1 MSAGRVLITDA
12 PWGDVEIEREL
23 LAPAGC
29 EVILAPSGDEQ
40 TLTGLVDDVAT
51 IATCWAPVTAEVIN
65 AASQCRHVAR
75 LGIGLDN
82 IDIPAASARGMV
94 VTNVPDYCVEEVAHH
109 ALALLLAHARQV
121 VFFHQQTK
129 QGVYDLQ
136 AAEPMRRLTQQT
148 FGLIGFG
155 RIARRL
161 REMALG
167 VGLSVIAHTPSGND
181 YGTNCEMVS
190 LEEVL
195 RRSDY
200 LSLHAP
206 LTDESHHLIDA
217 AALSRLRPT
226 AFLINTSRGGLI
238 DHDAL
243 WVALQQNRLA
253 GAGLDVFE
261 PEPPDLSQPLFRD
274 ERVILTPHAAFVSEE
289 SLVELRQRVA
299 QQILD
304 VLAGRTPEHVVNS

>member
-1 MSAGRVLITDA
+1 MSAARVLITDA

-23 LAPAGC
+23 LEPAGC
-29 EVILAPSGDEQ
+29 EVLLAPADDEQ
-40 TLTGLVDDVAT
+40 TLADLARDVRA
-51 IATCWAPVTAEVIN
+51 IATCWAPVTARIID
-65 AASQCRHVAR
+65 AATRCRHVAR

-82 IDIPAASARGMV
+82 IDIPAATARGMV

-121 VFFHQQTK
+121 AFFHRQTK
-129 QGVYDLQ
+129 QGIYDLQ
-136 AAEPMRRLTQQT
+136 AAAPMRRLSRQT
-148 FGLIGFG
+148 LGLIGFG
-155 RIARRL
+155 RTARRL

-167 VGLSVIAHTPSGND
+167 IGLSVIAHTPSGND
-181 YGTNCEMVS
+181 YGTGCEMVS
-190 LEEVL
+190 LDEVL
-195 RRSDY
+195 SRSDY
-200 LSLHAP
+200 LSIHAP
-206 LTDESHHLIDA
+206 LTDESHHLIDS

-243 WVALQQNRLA
+243 WEALQQNRLA

-261 PEPPDLSQPLFRD
+261 PEPPDLSQPLFGD
-274 ERVILTPHAAFVSEE
+274 ERVILSPHAAFVSEE